1 MVAENAMPGV
11 HQMDVFAFS
20 LGFTYFLK

>member
-1 MVAENAMPGV
+1 MNATNAMPGI
-11 HQMDVFAFS
+11 HQMDIFAFS